1 MVTIPL
7 SRIKADPNQP
17 RRTFDAEKMAALVA
31 SIKSNGFREEYPILI
46 DDKNVIIDG
55 ERRWRASKKVGL
67 KEVPV
72 EVLKDVKPWQR
83 LLYQLQSEGAELD
96 PLERNKAWVKLWEL
110 SQKYMTMKR
119 LANSLGV
126 DNATFSKNIKE
137 WYDAQE
143 LLNKIRTQSGSRPLL
158 EERPPK
164 IAAIIQRAEI
174 SNKDKV
180 LMGKRAGEQ
189 GWDEDKTF
197 EIRKAVE
204 EKPLRAK
211 EILSHDYSSN
221 ENRHWKTTLEV
232 AKAGFSLEDVRDL
245 NETGRQ
251 MDVLDEQIDA
261 FMDIFT
267 YGLKLAAAM
276 KRFDYTKVTPKKR
289 IELHQKIQKYLPF
302 VTGYIRG
309 LESYMIKKGELKTAT
324 KLLKE

>member
-1 MVTIPL
+1 MNIQV
-7 SRIKADPNQP
+7 SRIKPDPNQP

-31 SIKSNGFREEYPILI
+31 SIKSDGFRKEYPILI
-46 DDKNVIIDG
+46 DEENVIVDG
-55 ERRWRASKKVGL
+55 ERRWRASKQAGL

-72 EVLKDVKPWQR
+72 EVMKDVKPWQR

-110 SQKYMTMKR
+110 SQRYMTQKA

-126 DNATFSKNIKE
+126 DNQTFSKNIKE

-143 LLNKIRTQSGSRPLL
+143 LLNKIRTQSGRRPLL
-158 EERPPK
+158 EERPPR

-180 LMGKRAGEQ
+180 LMGKVAGEQ
-189 GWDEDKTF
+189 NWDEDKTL

-211 EILSHDYSSN
+211 QILSHDYSSN

-232 AKAGFSLEDVRDL
+232 AKAGFSMDDVKDL

-251 MDVLDEQIDA
+251 MEVLDEQIDA

-267 YGLKLAAAM
+267 YGLKLQAAM

-302 VTGYIRG
+302 VTGYIRK
-309 LESYMIKKGELKTAT
+309 LESYMIEKGELKRNVS
-324 KLLKE
+324 LLN

>member
-1 MVTIPL
+1 MNIQV
-7 SRIKADPNQP
+7 SQIKPDPNQP

-31 SIKSNGFREEYPILI
+31 SIKSDGFRKEYPILI
-46 DDKNVIIDG
+46 DEENVIVDG
-55 ERRWRASKKVGL
+55 ERRWRASKQAGL

-72 EVLKDVKPWQR
+72 EVMKDVKPWQR

-110 SQKYMTMKR
+110 SQRYMTQKA

-126 DNATFSKNIKE
+126 DNQTFSKNIKE

-143 LLNKIRTQSGSRPLL
+143 LLNKIRTQSGRRPLL
-158 EERPPK
+158 EERPPR

-180 LMGKRAGEQ
+180 LMGKVAGEQ
-189 GWDEDKTF
+189 NWDEDKTL

-211 EILSHDYSSN
+211 QILSHDYSSN

-232 AKAGFSLEDVRDL
+232 AKAGFSMDDVKDL

-251 MDVLDEQIDA
+251 MEVLDEQIDA

-267 YGLKLAAAM
+267 YGLKLQAAM

-302 VTGYIRG
+302 VTGYIRK
-309 LESYMIKKGELKTAT
+309 LESYMIEKGELKRNVS
-324 KLLKE
+324 LLN